1 MRLTAAQQRLL
12 LALAGG
18 ATLKVQRTMD
28 GAKVYRLYPLDSPA
42 AEEVQPAV
50 VEPLQRQRLIES
62 NMKFPAAVF
71 LLTEQGAAA
80 VAGLAEISTLPVG
93 PRSYLDK

>member
-1 MRLTAAQQRLL
+1 MRLMVEQERLL
-12 LALAGG
+12 VALAGG

-28 GAKVYRLYPLDSPA
+28 GAKVYRLFPLDSA
-42 AEEVQPAV
+42 VVEEIQPAV

-71 LLTEQGAAA
+71 LLTERGAAA
-80 VAGLAEISTLPVG
+80 VAGLAEIKTLPVH
-93 PRSYLDK
+93 PRHFTVR

>member
-71 LLTEQGAAA
+71 LLTEQGAA